1 MKGLIALGSAVI
13 AITVVF
19 LIWASSADSGHEN
32 SPSQLEIDVDRT
44 VGQSTSAQSDGI
56 DSSEASRSDYS
67 GSDIAGIISG
77 DTLDDDRS
85 TTSSSATSDN
95 DHGSRVIAQ
104 DRMREL
110 RDRIRRA
117 NHLPAENLLVR
128 NENIDIQSST
138 ELLKS
143 DETEYEE
150 FLDALDEQ
158 SLDDSLAHEL
168 TDLYRDYLRNSLD
181 TEGFDFSVDRL
192 HCGLRICAG
201 RAVADSDQWQEYFD
215 RIGAGEN
222 DLPVY
227 SVVRYLYELENGLT
241 ENRFVFSIDPD
252 SASIIV
258 PRTMDRFSPTP
269 PRGG

>member
-1 MKGLIALGSAVI
+1 MKGLIALGSAIIGIAVI
-13 AITVVF
+13 F
-19 LIWASSADSGHEN
+19 LIWSSSAQLGHEK
-32 SPSQLEIDVDRT
+32 SPSQLEIDVDQS
-44 VGQSTSAQSDGI
+44 VDQSTSAQSDGI
-56 DSSEASRSDYS
+56 DSSEALLSDYS
-67 GSDIAGIISG
+67 GSDTAGIISG
-77 DTLDDDRS
+77 DTLDDDSS
-85 TTSSSATSDN
+85 TTNPKATSDDN
-95 DHGSRVIAQ
+95 HGSQVIAQ

-128 NENIDIQSST
+128 NENIDLQSST

-143 DETEYEE
+143 DETGYEE

-158 SLDDSLAHEL
+158 SLDDSLAYEL

-181 TEGFDFSVDRL
+181 TDGFDFSVDRL
-192 HCGLRICAG
+192 QCGLRTCAG

-227 SVVRYLYELENGLT
+227 SIVRHSYELENGLT

-258 PRTMDRFSPTP
+258 PRTMDRLSPAP
-269 PRGG
+269 PPGG